1 MVSAEREMDYHEI
14 RTKITA
20 ALDGGGIFLDVW
32 DVFML
37 FLDEIILRVVQ
48 IVFVI
53 LLFQNVVG
61 QNVEGVGNLLLRHR
75 VIEKWAFVPFKIWV
89 VEISNVLQVLVLG
102 LLYVSERGS
111 TRHVEVVVERWLTI
125 FDESLG
131 VIVHVSTKYNNEDN
145 KLAKLADF
153 PAGNPLLQAIKEYHL
168 SNSSYSSSSPWAVC
182 VTHRRL
188 CVNWFLLHI

>member
-53 LLFQNVVG
+53 LLFQNVMG

-75 VIEKWAFVPFKIWV
+75 VIEEWAFISLKIWV

-111 TRHVEVVVERWLTI
+111 TRHVEVVVKRWLTI
-125 FDESLG
+125 LNESLG

-145 KLAKLADF
+145 
-153 PAGNPLLQAIKEYHL
+153 
-168 SNSSYSSSSPWAVC
+168 
-182 VTHRRL
+182 
-188 CVNWFLLHI
+188 